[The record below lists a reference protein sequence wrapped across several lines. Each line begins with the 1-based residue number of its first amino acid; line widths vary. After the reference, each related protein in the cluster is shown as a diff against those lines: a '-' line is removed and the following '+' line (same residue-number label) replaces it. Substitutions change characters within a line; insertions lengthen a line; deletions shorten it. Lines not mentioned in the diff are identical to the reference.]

1 MKGPTVADNTRTW
14 TLIHSERKTLAD
26 TIETFTPQQWA
37 QPSLCEKWTVG
48 MLAAHVLAGAEQT
61 PGKFF
66 TGLVTNGLS
75 FDRSMEKTA
84 ASLSTLSKEQLVAR
98 LRQRLTT
105 TNRPPAPPVA
115 MLGEAVVHGEDMRRP
130 LGLTQTVSPEAIN
143 ECLAMYTKSSFPVG
157 GKKRIGG
164 LRLTTTDTGWS
175 YGAGA
180 EVSGPG
186 LSMLLA
192 MNGRPA
198 GLGDLSGDGVATLAT
213 RM

>member
-1 MKGPTVADNTRTW
+1 
-14 TLIHSERKTLAD
+14 
-26 TIETFTPQQWA
+26 
-37 QPSLCEKWTVG
+37 
-48 MLAAHVLAGAEQT
+48 
-61 PGKFF
+61 
-66 TGLVTNGLS
+66 
-75 FDRSMEKTA
+75 
-84 ASLSTLSKEQLVAR
+84 
-98 LRQRLTT
+98 
-105 TNRPPAPPVA
+105 
-115 MLGEAVVHGEDMRRP
+115 
-130 LGLTQTVSPEAIN
+130 VSPEAIN